1 MQIGSECLLA
11 AQEMETQSQIS
22 DPEVR
27 VRFFFFF
34 TLLKESQQK
43 RFKSYIYLKSL

>member
-34 TLLKESQQK
+34 HVIKGKSAKE
-43 RFKSYIYLKSL
+43 I